1 LGPPGTGKTT
11 LSQIIAQ
18 ESKRP
23 FHILSAINSGVKD
36 IILKSKNRVA
46 DCLQPKILFYLL
58 MRFTA
63 LVNRSRIPLLAA
75 VEKGWLP

>member
-23 FHILSAINSGVKD
+23 FFWSAINLGTSGKL
-36 IILKSKNRVA
+36 LKSKTEWRIVYSQN
-46 DCLQPKILFYLL
+46 PLFYLL
-58 MRFTA
+58 MRFTT
-63 LVNRSRIPLLAA
+63 LVKQDSLLAA